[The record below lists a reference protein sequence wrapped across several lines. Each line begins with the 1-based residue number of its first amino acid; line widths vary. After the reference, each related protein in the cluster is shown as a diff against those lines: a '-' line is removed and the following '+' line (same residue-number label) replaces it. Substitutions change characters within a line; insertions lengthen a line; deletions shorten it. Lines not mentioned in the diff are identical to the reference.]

1 MIFLKSC
8 PRCKGDMITS
18 SDMYGKF
25 MECLQCGYE
34 SEPVA
39 EAEQENQPLY
49 TRTVASSKVE
59 AA

>member
-1 MIFLKSC
+1 
-8 PRCKGDMITS
+8 MITS
-18 SDMYGKF
+18 SDMYGNF

-34 SEPVA
+34 SESVA